1 MKSNI
6 GLALTLIAAVLA
18 GGLLVTGVM
27 SPQTKLGAAPEVV
40 NPNPVAQCVEP
51 CSVNGATGEC
61 VMNVCVRS
69 SGCTRDVDCDDGN
82 SCTVEWCG
90 EDGVCGGGSRDGEC
104 TLPDAMEG
112 ACRSGLCEPR
122 DGHPCAVDSECAGA
136 TSECLERAC
145 VDGICTTGSRT
156 GVVECSSSTGRSGR
170 CADGNCLADLA
181 NDARKCVMRWNSYLG
196 WMPDCRSGLKFH
208 LEAEE
213 VARTESDLEKRMASN
228 LRYDLKVA
236 LVELVGGGYNI
247 VLHNRRPRTEV
258 RGLCDPSFV
267 AFEMAGFTAGTN
279 WKSQNLHVWLRP
291 YEEGWATPTR
301 GSRIAVEQGRANS
314 ALGAL
319 GVVDVKAFRTWL
331 EKAFTPLDPNSP
343 KAGRDSVAATAP
355 LAPLPPRVDAGVSV
369 DAGSNALASAADAG
383 AGVMSGRQALQKAWE
398 AFGAGRKA
406 EAVRLN
412 RYARNAGVRDPDL
425 DELLQ

>member
-1 MKSNI
+1 MKKFR
-6 GLALTLIAAVLA
+6 LAFLVALSTGILA
-18 GGLLVTGVM
+18 GGLLVGTNVGESQKPLPGVAQRAATECVAPCVA
-27 SPQTKLGAAPEVV
+27 SGAA
-40 NPNPVAQCVEP
+40 
-51 CSVNGATGEC
+51 GEC
-61 VMNVCVRS
+61 VMNVCIRS
-69 SGCTRDVDCDDGN
+69 AGCTRDVDCDDGN

-90 EDGVCGGGSRDGEC
+90 EDGTCGGGGLNAEC
-104 TLPDAMEG
+104 TMPDKTAG
-112 ACRSGLCEPR
+112 SCRAGLCEPR
-122 DGHPCAVDSECAGA
+122 DGQTCTSDSECVPA

-145 VDGICTTGSRT
+145 INGFCSTGSRT
-156 GVVECSSSTGRSGR
+156 GVVECSSSTGQPGQ
-170 CADGNCLADLA
+170 CAADGNCFPIA
-181 NDARKCVMRWNSYLG
+181 NTSRKCVMRWNNDFG

-208 LEAEE
+208 LEAAE
-213 VARTESDLEKRMASN
+213 VARTESDLEKRMAAN
-228 LRYDLKVA
+228 LRYDLKVI

-267 AFEMAGFTAGTN
+267 AFEMAGFTASTN

-291 YEEGWATPTR
+291 YEEGWGTPTR

-319 GVVDVKAFRTWL
+319 GVVDVRAFRTWL
-331 EKAFTPLDPNSP
+331 EKAFVPLNPTGP
-343 KAGRDSVAATAP
+343 KVDRSSVAASRSVAP
-355 LAPLPPRVDAGVSV
+355 LSGRLDAGAAV
-369 DAGSNALASAADAG
+369 DAGSNATLLTVDAG
-383 AGVMSGRQALQKAWE
+383 AAGAAMSGRQALQRAWE

-412 RYARNAGVRDPDL
+412 RYARSAGVRDPDL